1 MCAIIDANV
10 AHEVFGSNRPEAG
23 VKFFQWIESG
33 TGRLVASGKLLEEL
47 NRTSA
52 REWARQALNAGLI
65 RRVHESSVNTR
76 TEKLRNEETCRSDDP
91 HVLALAQIS
100 GARLLYSND
109 AKLQQD
115 FKNKSLIDS
124 PRGKVYST
132 TLQNKDFRSSHKQ
145 LLGKRDLCRIK
156 K

>member
-10 AHEVFGSNRPEAG
+10 ADEVFGSNRPEAG
-23 VKFFQWIESG
+23 VEFFKWIS
-33 TGRLVASGKLLEEL
+33 TRGRLVVGGKLLEEL

-65 RRVHESSVNTR
+65 RNVGEGDVNARTKKIQNESIYN
-76 TEKLRNEETCRSDDP
+76 SDDP

-109 AKLQQD
+109 PGLQDD
-115 FKNKSLIDS
+115 FKNKSLINY

-132 TLQNKDFRSSHKQ
+132 RKHRRFENSHKH
-145 LLGKRDLCRIK
+145 LLKRKDLCRARQ
-156 K
+156 